1 MPSRISRRHLLRL
14 LLLLA
19 PALPAAA
26 TPPLAGL
33 RVVSGDLPPFAIE
46 GQPQRPGVLVE
57 VVEELLRRA
66 GPSPQRVE
74 IYPWARAM
82 QMAANNPR
90 VAILPL
96 TRTPERE
103 PRYQWLLKL
112 YVQHFVFI
120 NRGGQPPV
128 STLEQARGLRLTVL
142 RASPNLAQLQRHGF
156 DARQVVLANSVEDML
171 RLLERGHVD
180 ALYGG
185 DVVNMDKVRSSGRD
199 PAQFQVG
206 LELEAGEVWL
216 ATSSGVEDTERAR
229 LQELYQAMLRDG
241 SVERLFRAYG
251 IRPREQDLR

>member
-1 MPSRISRRHLLRL
+1 MLLRRHLLLMSL
-14 LLLLA
+14 LPPGA
-19 PALPAAA
+19 ARASQQPLP
-26 TPPLAGL
+26 PL

-46 GQPQRPGVLVE
+46 DQAHKPGVLVE
-57 VVEELLRRA
+57 LVEELLQRA
-66 GPSPQRVE
+66 GQPVRVE
-74 IYPWARAM
+74 FFPWARAM
-82 QMAANNPR
+82 QMAAQQPR

-120 NRGGQPPV
+120 TLADRPRIKQ
-128 STLEQARGLRLTVL
+128 LEQARQLRITVL
-142 RASPNLAQLQRHGF
+142 RASPNLAQLQHRHF
-156 DARQVVLANSVEDML
+156 SDKQVVQANSVEDML

-185 DVVNMDKVRSSGRD
+185 EAINLDKIRSSGRD
-199 PAQFQVG
+199 PARFQIG

-216 ATSSGVEDTERAR
+216 AASGGVEEAERAR
-229 LQELYQAMLRDG
+229 LQELHQAMLRDG
-241 SVERLFRAYG
+241 SIERLFRAYG